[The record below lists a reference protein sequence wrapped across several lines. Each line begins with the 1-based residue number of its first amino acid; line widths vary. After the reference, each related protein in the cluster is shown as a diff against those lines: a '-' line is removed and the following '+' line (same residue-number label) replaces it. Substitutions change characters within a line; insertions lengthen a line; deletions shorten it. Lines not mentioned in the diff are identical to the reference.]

1 MNPAKGFDLDY
12 DADGVER
19 ELTIG
24 DITAATIWQ
33 AQLSTPVQVMP
44 ADQRDRRMVIKGEEV
59 F

>member
-1 MNPAKGFDLDY
+1 
-12 DADGVER
+12 

-59 F
+59 FS